1 MSNTALTNCIL
12 AVCCIEREDVGGSS
26 PIFYCKDNEELQKVS
41 LYLEKILD
49 AMAHE
54 VRPGVMILVKH

>member
-1 MSNTALTNCIL
+1 MSSTALTNCIL
-12 AVCCIEREDVGGSS
+12 ALVTTQKDSVGGSS
-26 PIFYCKDNEELQKVS
+26 PIFYCKDDDDLQKTS

-54 VRPGVMILVKH
+54 VKPGVMILVKH

>member
-1 MSNTALTNCIL
+1 MSTVNNFIL
-12 AVCCIEREDVGGSS
+12 AVCTTANDSVGGSG
-26 PIFYCKDNEELQKVS
+26 PIFFCQDDEDLQKTS

-54 VRPGVMILVKH
+54 IRPGTMILVKH

>member
-1 MSNTALTNCIL
+1 MGGTAITNTIL
-12 AVCCIEREDVGGSS
+12 AVCTLARDSVGGSG
-26 PIFYCKDNEELQKVS
+26 PIFYCEDDAELQKTS

-54 VRPGVMILVKH
+54 LRPGTMILVKH

>member
-1 MSNTALTNCIL
+1 MSSTAVNNFIL
-12 AVCCIEREDVGGSS
+12 AVCTVDKNSVGGSG
-26 PIFYCKDNEELQKVS
+26 PIFYCQDDDELQKVS

-54 VRPGVMILVKH
+54 LRPGTMILVKH

>member
-1 MSNTALTNCIL
+1 MPSQAVSNFIL
-12 AVCCIEREDVGGSS
+12 AVCTLDSNSVGGSG
-26 PIFYCKDNEELQKVS
+26 PIFYCKDEEELQKVS

-54 VRPGVMILVKH
+54 LRPGTMILVKH